1 MYKSIKELFT
11 PIADFMREKLDIVGK
26 IPTQDMPQ
34 RVQDLY
40 FTGLNFG
47 RETGESVGYTRG
59 YSEGEIKGREQGLTE
74 GKEQGKT
81 EAYGEIQDLNAEL
94 EQTLYGT
101 NKGESLETNVGQ
113 TNADFQAIKNK
124 IVEKGVEVAEE
135 TRTAE
140 YASKVDEVYE
150 KGKQSMIDESK
161 IIVKTASGAGTLT
174 IEDVSELP
182 HDIQCQLESL
192 GEIFDINEYTIIG
205 NAIGF
210 DISKLALGEKYIFT
224 SKLPIKWFKIS
235 ATPMGYNSVANEV
248 GSFTEFEFTMA
259 RNANI
264 PESET
269 QYLFLGFSVGNAIT
283 DINQLDGYDISIRVV
298 EEDVSGKV
306 VKVNGANYMAD
317 ENGLVTGIKSVSP
330 VMQFEASAK
339 MVVTYHQ
346 SYGVW
351 LKWNVFWDE
360 FQKNGTRHNYQY
372 AFCGDGWND
381 ETFEPKYDM
390 ILGVGYTGSFMF
402 RECYVSDMKSQLEQL
417 GVILDTSK
425 GSHFVQAFQLAN
437 TKSLPTID
445 FSSALTTSYCFNQCR
460 VESID
465 KLIFSEST
473 YIDATMFNGAS
484 EITNVIF
491 DGVVCG
497 NLNMQWS
504 TKLTHDSLMSI
515 INALKDYSGTDTWKT
530 ITLGADNLAKLTT
543 AELDIMQ
550 QKQWNYG

>member
-1 MYKSIKELFT
+1 MTEIERLQMNANQANSDFVAIK
-11 PIADFMREKLDIVGK
+11 GK
-26 IPTQDMPQ
+26 I
-34 RVQDLY
+34 
-40 FTGLNFG
+40 
-47 RETGESVGYTRG
+47 
-59 YSEGEIKGREQGLTE
+59 I
-74 GKEQGKT
+74 
-81 EAYGEIQDLNAEL
+81 
-94 EQTLYGT
+94 
-101 NKGESLETNVGQ
+101 
-113 TNADFQAIKNK
+113 
-124 IVEKGVEVAEE
+124 EKGVEVAEG

-161 IIVKTASGAGTLT
+161 IIVKTASGIGKLT
-174 IEDVSELP
+174 IDDVSELP
-182 HDIQCQLESL
+182 HDIQCQLEPL
-192 GEIFDINEYTIIG
+192 GELFDINEYTIIG
-205 NAIGF
+205 KAIGF

-224 SKLPIKWFKIS
+224 SNLPIKWFKIS
-235 ATPMGYNSVANEV
+235 TTPMNYNSVAKEAE
-248 GSFTEFEFTMA
+248 SFTEFEFTMA
-259 RNANI
+259 RNENI

-283 DINQLDGYDISIRVV
+283 DINQLDGYDISIRAV

-306 VKVNGANYMAD
+306 VKVNGANYTAD

-402 RECYVSDMKSQLEQL
+402 RECYVSDMKSQLERL

-425 GSHFVQAFQLAN
+425 CNHFAQTFQLAR

-445 FSSALTTSYCFNQCR
+445 FSSALTTSYCFNNCM

-473 YIDATMFNGAS
+473 YIDATMFNGAW
-484 EITNVIF
+484 EIINVIF
-491 DGVVCG
+491 DGVVCD

-504 TKLTHDSLMSI
+504 TKLSKASWISI
-515 INALKDYSGTDTWKT
+515 INALSPTATGKAITGSLESVQRAFETSAGAMDGDESAEWLNLIATKSNWT
-530 ITLGADNLAKLTT
+530 INLV
-543 AELDIMQ
+543 
-550 QKQWNYG
+550 